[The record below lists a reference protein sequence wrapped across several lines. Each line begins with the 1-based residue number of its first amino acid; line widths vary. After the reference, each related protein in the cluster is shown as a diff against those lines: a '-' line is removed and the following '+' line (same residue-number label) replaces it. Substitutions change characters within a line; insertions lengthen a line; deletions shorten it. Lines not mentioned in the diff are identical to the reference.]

1 MKIRAIVFA
10 GLLISAPA
18 LADDKAEV
26 PELRERINCFPAKSI
41 TKFVSKFQKIDAKKR
56 DIVDMLF
63 SAKFVVKDEG
73 VMPERFFIRDKGAED
88 NFSLTSDGDV
98 PDFVKIA
105 TASETAE
112 MCIDDPSREGTPRDS
127 AFKFDIENDVH
138 FLENYGYHEV
148 AVLKEGL
155 KDGKTHYKKMAP
167 APIRMLIPSLS
178 HVMIEYESEE
188 TAPQYMA
195 MKGEAPLEGLDHEL
209 FCGQALIK
217 LKDLEALEAD
227 GLKIMGGAYN
237 LTPVPGPKALAKF
250 VDCGEDDEDEV
261 SEK

>member
-1 MKIRAIVFA
+1 MKIRVIIMA
-10 GLLISAPA
+10 GFLMSAPA
-18 LADDKAEV
+18 FAEDKEKV

-56 DIVDMLF
+56 DTVDMLF
-63 SAKFVVKDEG
+63 SATFEVKDGG
-73 VMPERFFIRDKGAED
+73 VLPERLFIRDQGAED
-88 NFSLTSDGDV
+88 SFNLTPDGDV
-98 PDFVKIA
+98 PDFAKIGA
-105 TASETAE
+105 ASETAE
-112 MCIDDPSREGTPRDS
+112 MCTDDPSREGTPRGS
-127 AFKFDIENDVH
+127 GFSFSIENDVH
-138 FLENYGYHEV
+138 FLENDGYHDV
-148 AVLKEGL
+148 SVLKEGL

-178 HVMIEYESEE
+178 HVMIEYDIEE

-195 MKGEAPLEGLDHEL
+195 MKGETPIEGLDHEL

-227 GLKIMGGAYN
+227 GLKIMGGAYK

-250 VDCGEDDEDEV
+250 VDCGEDKEGEAPD
-261 SEK
+261 K